1 MEIVFAN
8 PIYLWFLASFPILI
22 MLHFISLKHL
32 KRKSIKFANFEAIER
47 VTGGQLLSKNIG
59 LLYLRLTILL
69 LIVLAVSGTVLWY
82 YGQSSDYSYVLAID
96 SSTSMLT
103 DDILPSRLDAAKNAA
118 LSFIDSLAAK
128 TEIGIISFSG
138 TSFVE
143 QEPTTDLA
151 NVKIAINNIEAQRV
165 GGTDFSEAIITS
177 ANLMVDSGKAKVII
191 LLTDGQ
197 SNVGAPIMEAI
208 NYAKENRVLI
218 HTIGV
223 GTREGGKI
231 LGLDLISKL
240 DELTLKS
247 IASNTG
253 GEYYRAT
260 DQESLTAT
268 YKDIAAST
276 RERVSIELSPMFMMF
291 ALILLFTEW
300 ILVNTKYRT
309 IP

>member
-32 KRKSIKFANFEAIER
+32 KRKSLKFANFEAIAR
-47 VTGGQLLSKNIG
+47 VTGGQVLSKNIG
-59 LLYLRLTILL
+59 LLYLRLIILL
-69 LIVLAVSGTVLWY
+69 LIVMAVSGTVLWY
-82 YGQSSDYSYVLAID
+82 YGQSSDYTYVLAID

-103 DDILPSRLDAAKNAA
+103 DDISPSRLEAAKNAA
-118 LSFIDSLAAK
+118 LLFVDSLSAK
-128 TEIGIISFSG
+128 TEAGVVSFSG

-143 QEPTTDLA
+143 QEVTSDLA
-151 NVKIAINNIEAQRV
+151 DIKIAVNNIEAQRV

-177 ANLMVDSGKAKVII
+177 TNLMLDSEKAKVII

-197 SNVGAPIMEAI
+197 SNIGSPIIGAID
-208 NYAKENRVLI
+208 YAKKNSVLI

-231 LGLDLISKL
+231 LGLNLISRL

-247 IASNTG
+247 ISSNTG
-253 GEYYRAT
+253 GEYYRAV
-260 DQESLTAT
+260 DQESLIGT
-268 YKDIAAST
+268 YKDIATST
-276 RERVSIELSPMFMMF
+276 RERVSINLSPMFMMF
-291 ALILLFTEW
+291 ALILLFAEW